1 MPPAV
6 DLSSLYFFNTFY
18 GDDRDPA
25 TGPAFINELRRAAV
39 VYDDIAHD
47 RVIKMWAINLQA
59 EAAAWW
65 KDAAVWMGKNQKDI
79 DTVVKEFEDRWP
91 SPETTK
97 KKPHQLMEE
106 FERITLS
113 DTDVGKLLLDEHGA
127 ETTYQ
132 LQFAKDLKKKAR
144 AAGDTNNLM
153 VKHAIQKLP
162 LRLREAIGPAWT
174 DILTWDELVVK
185 VEAVSRARL
194 VEVDTK
200 AAKEKEIED
209 AIRALTDGDTGRMP
223 PTAATQSVEE
233 RKPQPATYIPYS
245 PTVPR
250 SPYPRIHPPVSPRN
264 LMRTSATPRP
274 QTPRRYPTNLD
285 AFADVAPRTSKVI
298 KLTFEDTISGWRD
311 FQRATRDWDEKW
323 GSETFPNQSRPYPL
337 QPGGVENGCWKCG
350 KDGHFGRD
358 CSAPEE
364 EHVNPKEASWR
375 QSQLRGGRNDQFQT
389 PAQPRTP
396 PQIRSRLPFPIPS
409 GPFDTPSPAF
419 PRARPPHL
427 ANTANNVFAMY
438 SADGFYVGDSDGG
451 YTPVEEWEEGYAA
464 AVHDLLGQGN
474 GNGSSAY

>member
-6 DLSSLYFFNTFY
+6 DLSSLYFFNAFY

-47 RVIKMWAINLQA
+47 RQA

-285 AFADVAPRTSKVI
+285 AFADKMGLGNVPQPVAP
-298 KLTFEDTISGWRD
+298 ISPAARRCGERVLEVRERRSLWPSIL
-311 FQRATRDWDEKW
+311 A
-323 GSETFPNQSRPYPL
+323 PIAASR
-337 QPGGVENGCWKCG
+337 
-350 KDGHFGRD
+350 R
-358 CSAPEE
+358 
-364 EHVNPKEASWR
+364 PKR
-375 QSQLRGGRNDQFQT
+375 
-389 PAQPRTP
+389 PPRTP